1 VRVIDR
7 RIAEMKKEVPLNE
20 SMAESFRTGRLHAY
34 ENNRRIEDTLM
45 AAEYDAKARAAR
57 EHLDR
62 LMEIKRKHSAV
73 TR

>member
-1 VRVIDR
+1 
-7 RIAEMKKEVPLNE
+7 
-20 SMAESFRTGRLHAY
+20 MAESFRTGRLHAY